1 MADDIPHFLPQE
13 RLRILSDPEIEALY
27 GHPFFTPDEQAEYFN
42 LSLEE
47 KLLVETLH
55 SFKSRI
61 SFILQLGYF
70 KARRQFFTLS
80 MGQVANDV
88 NSIHAQYFPD
98 SPPLTELVS
107 KATRLKHQQTILSLF
122 NYQYFSAQDQKEL
135 WIKAQQLA
143 RLSAKPIVICRE
155 LLQYLHQQNIV
166 LPGYRFL
173 QDTISQTLLNEQKR
187 LIQILK
193 ENLAPSDLEDLHKL
207 LTDRPG
213 LYEITQLKQEPRNF
227 REGEIKRE
235 LKRGQ
240 QLQPLYQRATILIP
254 CLDISRES
262 VKYYASLVGY
272 YSVYKLNRMDTW
284 QVYVY
289 LLCFAYH
296 RTQRLYDNLI
306 HSFLYHVRQFQE
318 EARTEA
324 KTGLLEAYQA
334 TDQDRE
340 KAGQVLKLFT
350 SDTLAADMPFQ
361 QVRNA
366 AFAILERDKLSEI
379 ADQIS
384 DPNHLDEKAFR
395 WEYIEKISTRFKRQL
410 RPVLQAIGFSSP
422 QKNDPLLE
430 AIDFLVVAFQQKRPL
445 SQYPCDS
452 LPVALISKR
461 MKCYLYEK
469 PEDKTEPSILQVN
482 RYEFW
487 LYQQIRA
494 VLESGDL
501 YCRDSVRFRSVEDE
515 LVGDELWKDKANLIR
530 EAGLSVL
537 EQPMVEHLAEL
548 EQQLEQRLAEVNQ
561 RITDGENQHIE
572 IRQQKGKQKWILKYP
587 SKRETVNHPF
597 FDSLQPVNIVA
608 VLDYVDQQCAF
619 VDAFSH
625 ALGHFTR
632 QPLDQQTLFASLL
645 AWGTNL
651 GLGRMSERSD
661 MDYQRLATTS
671 DNRIRLETL
680 REANDRISNHTAK
693 LSVFQH
699 YHLDGQVHS
708 SSDGQKFETQTDTVN
723 ARHSPKYFGLKKGIV
738 SYSLVANHIPINAQ
752 VIGANEHESHY
763 VFDLLYNN
771 TTDIEIDI
779 HSTDTHGSNQ
789 VNFALLHPFGYRF
802 APRYRDI
809 YGVVSRSLVGF
820 KSAKGYEN
828 FLIKPARKVK
838 SELILSEEDNIQRIL
853 VSLARKTTT
862 QSIIVSKLS
871 SYARKNRTKKALWEY
886 NNIIQS
892 LYLLDYIDSPPLRQH
907 VHMALN
913 RGESYHKLRR
923 AIAYANFGKL
933 RFKTEREQ
941 QIWNECSR
949 LLTNCIIFYNASL
962 LSGVLKQYEKAGDEV
977 AIERLKSVSP
987 VAWAHI
993 NFFGQY
999 EFGKPMEPLDWD
1011 RLIAELARMPV
1022 PPVSGAEIL
1031 D

>member
-1 MADDIPHFLPQE
+1 MY
-13 RLRILSDPEIEALY
+13 LRILSDEEISLLY
-27 GHPFFTPDEQAEYFN
+27 GHPRFSSEEQAEFFH
-42 LSLEE
+42 LSPEE
-47 KLLVETLH
+47 STLADDCH
-55 SFKSRI
+55 AIKSRI
-61 SFILQLGYF
+61 FFILQLGYF
-70 KARRQFFTLS
+70 KARRQFFVFDLDGVIQDIQFIQTS
-80 MGQVANDV
+80 YYPGHPAV
-88 NSIHAQYFPD
+88 NSLLAKD
-98 SPPLTELVS
+98 
-107 KATRLKHQQTILSLF
+107 TRLKHQRLILKHFSYRYCHTKERQQVYQQTQQLIR
-122 NYQYFSAQDQKEL
+122 FSARPITVCRDL
-135 WIKAQQLA
+135 ILFLQQ
-143 RLSAKPIVICRE
+143 
-155 LLQYLHQQNIV
+155 QQIV
-166 LPGYRFL
+166 LPAYRFL
-173 QDTISQTLLNEQKR
+173 QETISEVLLNEQHR
-187 LIQILK
+187 LNQILK
-193 ENLAPSDLEDLHKL
+193 ENLTPSDLEDLQKL
-207 LTDRPG
+207 LADTPG

-240 QLQPLYQRATILIP
+240 QLQPLYQRATVLIP
-254 CLDISRES
+254 YLDISRES

-334 TDQDRE
+334 ADQDRE
-340 KAGQVLKLFT
+340 KVGQVLKLFT
-350 SDTLAADMPFQ
+350 GDTIAADMPFQ
-361 QVRNA
+361 QVQNA
-366 AFAILERDKLSEI
+366 AFAILERDKLSDI

-384 DPNHLDEKAFR
+384 DPNHLDEKSFR
-395 WEYIEKISTRFKRQL
+395 WEYIEKIAIRFKRQL
-410 RPVLQAIGFSSP
+410 RPVLQAIAFSSP
-422 QKNDPLLE
+422 QKNDPLME
-430 AIDFLVVAFQQKRPL
+430 AIDFLVAAFQQKRPL

-452 LPVALISKR
+452 LPVALIPKR
-461 MKCYLYEK
+461 IERYLYEK
-469 PEDKTEPSILQVN
+469 PKDKTERPVLQVN

-501 YCRDSVRFRSVEDE
+501 YCRDSIRFRSVEDE
-515 LVGDELWKDKANLIR
+515 LVDDQLWQDKETLIR

-537 EQPMVEHLAEL
+537 EKPMAEHLAEL
-548 EQQLEQRLAEVNQ
+548 KQQLEQRLAKVNQ

-572 IRQQKGKQKWILKYP
+572 VRQQRGQQRWILKYP
-587 SKRETVNHPF
+587 NKRETVNHPF
-597 FDSLQPVNIVA
+597 FDSLQPVSIA
-608 VLDYVDQQCAF
+608 EVLDYVNQQCLF
-619 VDAFSH
+619 VDAFNH
-625 ALGHFTR
+625 ALGRFTR
-632 QPLDQQTLFASLL
+632 QPLDQQALFASLL

-651 GLGRMSERSD
+651 GLGKMSECSD
-661 MDYQRLATTS
+661 MDYQRLTTTS

-693 LSVFQH
+693 LPVFRH
-699 YHLDGQVHS
+699 YHLDEQVHS
-708 SSDGQKFETQTDTVN
+708 SSDGQKFETQIDTVN

-809 YGVVSRSLVGF
+809 FGVVSRSLVGF
-820 KSAKGYEN
+820 KSAKDYEN
-828 FLIKPARKVK
+828 LLIKPARKVR

-886 NNIIQS
+886 NSIIQS
-892 LYLLDYIDSPPLRQH
+892 LYLLDYINSPPLRQH
-907 VHMALN
+907 VHTALN

-923 AIAYANFGKL
+923 AVAYANFGKL

-962 LSGVLKQYEKAGDEV
+962 LSGVLERHEKAGDEV

-999 EFGKPMEPLDWD
+999 EFGKPMEPLDWG
-1011 RLIAELARMPV
+1011 RLITKLARMPV
-1022 PPVSGAEIL
+1022 PPVSGAETP